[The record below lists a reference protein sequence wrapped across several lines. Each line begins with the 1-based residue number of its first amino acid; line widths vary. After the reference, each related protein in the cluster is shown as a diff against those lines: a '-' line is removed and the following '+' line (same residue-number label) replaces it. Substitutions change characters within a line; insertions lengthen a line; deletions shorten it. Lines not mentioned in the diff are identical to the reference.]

1 MEMQVTIKVKLKI
14 TNSETASNFSKTM
27 EQYRQACNYV
37 SEYIFN
43 HDFDMKQSRLNKEL
57 YSELRNLFSLKS
69 QMAQSVIRTVIAR
82 YKTVK
87 SQMLR
92 RPYKYQDQNTGEW
105 HRETRNLAWLYK
117 PISFNRP
124 QVDLQRNRDWSYLSN
139 GQLSI
144 NTLDGRVK
152 ASPVCHGFSQYFDGT
167 WKFGLAKLLK
177 SGNKWYLHISA
188 TKEVADFD
196 KQEVKHVVGT
206 DRGLRF
212 LATTYDEQGET
223 AFFDGKAIMRK
234 RAKYQKLRAT
244 LQSKG
249 TKSAKRRLK
258 KLSGRENRW
267 MSDVNH
273 CLSKTLVQKYGA
285 NTLFVLENLNGVS
298 FERTDLPKSLR
309 SQNKSWAFYQLEQFL
324 TYKAHLNNCE
334 VVEVSAKYTSQR
346 CPKCG
351 VIKKDNRNHGKHE
364 YHCANCGYRSN
375 DDRIG
380 AMNIQLLGTQY
391 ISGQEQPKFE
401 LTTNA

>member
-1 MEMQVTIKVKLKI
+1 MEMQVTIKAKLKI
-14 TNSETASNFSKTM
+14 TNSETALSFSKTT

-87 SQMLR
+87 TQMLR

-105 HRETRNLAWLYK
+105 HRETRNLNWLCK

-177 SGNKWYLHISA
+177 TGNKWYLHISA

-196 KQEVKHVVGT
+196 KQTVKHVVGI

-212 LATTYDEQGET
+212 LATTYDEQGNT

-244 LQSKG
+244 LQAKG

-273 CLSKTLVQKYGA
+273 RLSKTLVQKYGA

-309 SQNKSWAFYQLEQFL
+309 SRNKSWAFYQLEQFL

-334 VVEVSAKYTSQR
+334 VVEVSAQYTSQR

-364 YHCANCGYRSN
+364 YHCINCGYRSN

>member
-14 TNSETASNFSKTM
+14 TNSETASSFSKTM

-87 SQMLR
+87 AQMSC

-105 HRETRNLAWLYK
+105 HREVRNLNWLCK

-152 ASPVCHGFSQYFDGT
+152 ATPVCHGFSQYFDGT

-196 KQEVKHVVGT
+196 KQEVKHVVGI

-273 CLSKTLVQKYGA
+273 HLSKTLVQKYGA

>member
-139 GQLSI
+139 GQLSV

-152 ASPVCHGFSQYFDGT
+152 AIPVCHGFSQYFDGT

-177 SGNKWYLHISA
+177 TGNKWYLHISA

-196 KQEVKHVVGT
+196 KQEVKHVVGI

-244 LQSKG
+244 LQAKG

-364 YHCANCGYRSN
+364 YHCINCGYRSN

>member
-1 MEMQVTIKVKLKI
+1 MEQTVNIKVKLNILEPNVGMK
-14 TNSETASNFSKTM
+14 FSKTM
-27 EQYRQACNYV
+27 EQYRLACNYV
-37 SEYIFN
+37 SEYLFN
-43 HDFDMKQSRLNKEL
+43 NNFPLNKNEVQKVI
-57 YSELRNLFSLKS
+57 YNTIREKFNLKS
-69 QMAQSVIRTVIAR
+69 QMTISCIRSVIAR

-87 SQMLR
+87 TQMAR

-105 HRETRNLAWLYK
+105 YREVRDLTWLHK

-124 QVDLQRNRDWSYLSN
+124 QVDLQRNRDWSYLSS

-152 ASPVCHGFSQYFDGT
+152 VDPICRGFNQYLDGT

-177 SGNKWYLHISA
+177 SSGKWYLHISA
-188 TKEVADFD
+188 TKEVADFN
-196 KQEVKHVVGT
+196 KQTVKHVVGL

-212 LATTYDEQGET
+212 LATSYDEQGKT
-223 AFFDGKAIMRK
+223 AFFDGQAIMRK

-244 LQSKG
+244 LQAKG

-267 MSDVNH
+267 ISDVNH

-298 FERTDLPKSLR
+298 FERTDLPKALR
-309 SQNKSWAFYQLEQFL
+309 NQNKSWAFYQLEQFL
-324 TYKAHLNNCE
+324 TYKAHLHNSE

-351 VIKKDNRNHGKHE
+351 VIKKDNRNHEKHE
-364 YHCANCGYRSN
+364 YHCDNCGYRSN